1 MSDDEMLRVLK
12 GARKKL
18 ARGIYP
24 RSAVRAID
32 EYIVEYTL
40 NGVGAHDVVGA
51 SYGVLAEA
59 VRLMRTRD
67 NKRRQ
72 ETT

>member
-1 MSDDEMLRVLK
+1 MTDDEMRRVLK

-24 RSAVRAID
+24 LSAVRAIV
-32 EYIVEYTL
+32 EYITE
-40 NGVGAHDVVGA
+40 GVGAHDVVNA
-51 SYGVLAEA
+51 SYVVLAEA
-59 VRLMRTRD
+59 VRLVRTRD
-67 NKRRQ
+67 NKRL